1 MKVKKQRSRC
11 LQPEECGVWLD
22 TAQLKKRSHQ
32 TVIPC
37 TYSSRFN
44 PLLRR
49 PPVDS
54 TTFEFTQTKTP
65 QLCTKQTSMYSFF
78 THKGKEVAKPK
89 NQENITGSLCVK
101 VTAEENDADA
111 LHIGSS
117 SDYVD
122 EHSAYRNTTSCYPH
136 SGIQPSAQE
145 CKENYDECSS
155 GTNGPVHPKDCLQN
169 HSVRTENMQCHSAD
183 FCTSGIAKQTL
194 VSLLDSSIHSYYPE
208 VHDKDL
214 HTEFQPDSPL
224 FTQDSQGNRVIAHRA
239 EKTRCPSGPLQ
250 DRTNVPWETA
260 SPMKRSRQYLCDDSL
275 PCMFTQDSEGNK
287 VIKH

>member
-22 TAQLKKRSHQ
+22 TAELKKKSHQ

-49 PPVDS
+49 QPVES
-54 TTFEFTQTKTP
+54 TNFEFTQTKTP
-65 QLCTKQTSMYSFF
+65 QVCTKQTSMYAFF
-78 THKGKEVAKPK
+78 THKGKKVAKPK
-89 NQENITGSLCVK
+89 NQENLTGLCVK
-101 VTAEENDADA
+101 RPALENDVEP
-111 LHIGSS
+111 LNVGSS

-122 EHSAYRNTTSCYPH
+122 ELSAYRNTTSFYPH
-136 SGIQPSAQE
+136 SDIQQSAQL

-155 GTNGPVHPKDCLQN
+155 GTDGPVHPKDRLQS
-169 HSVRTENMQCHSAD
+169 HSVKTENMQGRPAD

-194 VSLLDSSIHSYYPE
+194 VSLLDSSINSYCPE

-214 HTEFQPDSPL
+214 HTEFQPGSLL

-239 EKTRCPSGPLQ
+239 EKTRNPSGPLQ

-260 SPMKRSRQYLCDDSL
+260 SPMKRSGQYLCDDSL
-275 PCMFTQDSEGNK
+275 PYMFTQDSEGNK

>member
-22 TAQLKKRSHQ
+22 TAELKKRSHQ
-32 TVIPC
+32 VTILHMTRIVIINESFVPPPPY
-37 TYSSRFN
+37 YS
-44 PLLRR
+44 L
-49 PPVDS
+49 
-54 TTFEFTQTKTP
+54 
-65 QLCTKQTSMYSFF
+65 FF
-78 THKGKEVAKPK
+78 IGKKVAKPK
-89 NQENITGSLCVK
+89 NQENLTSSLCV
-101 VTAEENDADA
+101 TATALENDAKPLNA
-111 LHIGSS
+111 GFS

-122 EHSAYRNTTSCYPH
+122 ELSTYQNTTSCYPH
-136 SGIQPSAQE
+136 RDIWQSAKL
-145 CKENYDECSS
+145 CKENYDERSS
-155 GTNGPVHPKDCLQN
+155 VTDGPVHPKDRLQSP
-169 HSVRTENMQCHSAD
+169 SVKTENMQWRPAD

-194 VSLLDSSIHSYYPE
+194 VSLLDSSISSYCPE

-239 EKTRCPSGPLQ
+239 EKTRYPSGPLQ

-275 PCMFTQDSEGNK
+275 PYMFTQDSEGNK